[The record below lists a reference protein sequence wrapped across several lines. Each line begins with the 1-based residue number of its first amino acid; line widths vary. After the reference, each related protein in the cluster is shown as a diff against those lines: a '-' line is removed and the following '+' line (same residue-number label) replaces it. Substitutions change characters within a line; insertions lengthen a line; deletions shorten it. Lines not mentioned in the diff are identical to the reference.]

1 MHSNSFVDNRNKFL
15 QYKDKILYG
24 IFTFLAGNQLLL
36 SHSNTLGDNFD
47 YIIIFNNYVMVKHVT
62 NIS

>member
-24 IFTFLAGNQLLL
+24 IFTFHSSDGKESL
-36 SHSNTLGDNFD
+36 SC
-47 YIIIFNNYVMVKHVT
+47 Y
-62 NIS
+62 